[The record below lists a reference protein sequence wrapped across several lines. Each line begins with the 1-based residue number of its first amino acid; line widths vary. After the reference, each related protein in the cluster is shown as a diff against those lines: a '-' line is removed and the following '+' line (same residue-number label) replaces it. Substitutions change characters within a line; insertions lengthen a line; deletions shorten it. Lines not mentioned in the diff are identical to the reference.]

1 MDRWATF
8 DIREGPI
15 QRIFSQ
21 RMGGGRCQLVSCGCP
36 VLRRGGCP
44 GLMSLVSRDGVK
56 GCAMRRS
63 QSLSP
68 ARCRARCLVGVSCRV
83 CGLNGVGAYKA
94 CHRRNNE
101 SLSGSGRESCEGC
114 ISSGSSRLK
123 RPSVCSPVLPV
134 NDSLERDQSPCGRG
148 SIVVCRSRL

>member
-1 MDRWATF
+1 MVDNR
-8 DIREGPI
+8 PVN
-15 QRIFSQ
+15 
-21 RMGGGRCQLVSCGCP
+21 GGRCQSVSAWPLNVQYLGE
-36 VLRRGGCP
+36 GGCP
-44 GLMSLVSRDGVK
+44 GLMLVSR

-63 QSLSP
+63 RSLSP

-134 NDSLERDQSPCGRG
+134 NGLLEQDHSPCGRG
-148 SIVVCRSRL
+148 SIVVCSNRL